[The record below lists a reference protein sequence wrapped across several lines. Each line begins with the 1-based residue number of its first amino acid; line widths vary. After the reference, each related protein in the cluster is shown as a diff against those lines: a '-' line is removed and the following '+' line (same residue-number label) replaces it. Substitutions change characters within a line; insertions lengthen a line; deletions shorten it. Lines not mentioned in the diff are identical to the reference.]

1 MSRRVVVTG
10 VGAVTPLGV
19 GAPALIDRWTAG
31 ESGIEDGL
39 GRCDAFD
46 PSERLTRKETKR
58 ADRFTQLAQV
68 AALEALEQAG
78 WEDAGIE
85 PERTG
90 CIIGTGIGGIGTIES
105 QHDVL
110 RDDGAKKISAL
121 AIPMLMANAASGS
134 VAMRHNLKG
143 QCYGTVSA
151 CAAGAHAIGAGLRMV
166 QYGDADACLVGGS
179 ESALTPLTNAAFT
192 VMAAL
197 SPTGI
202 SRPFDAR
209 RDGFVM
215 GEGAGMLVI
224 EAEEVA
230 LARGAVPLGYL
241 TGYGAT
247 ADAHHLTAP
256 EPSGEGAARAIRAA
270 LGDAG
275 VEPEEVA
282 YVNAHGTSTP
292 MNDRA
297 ETEAIKA
304 ALGDHAAHVPVSST
318 KSAIGHLLG
327 AAGAVEAVATLL
339 ALRAGLAPPTIGWE
353 EREEGMD
360 LDYVPDTAKPIAER
374 SGDRELASVG
384 ASGPA
389 VANGASGSLP
399 DVPAGRVGISNS
411 FGFGG
416 HNAVICL
423 EAS

>member
-1 MSRRVVVTG
+1 MSRPVVVTG

-19 GAPALIDRWTAG
+19 GAPALIDRWSAG
-31 ESGIEDGL
+31 ECGIEDGF
-39 GRCDAFD
+39 GRCDEFD
-46 PSERLTRKETKR
+46 PAEHLSRKETKR

-78 WEDAGIE
+78 WEDGSVE

-90 CIIGTGIGGIGTIES
+90 CIIGTGTGGIGTIES

-110 RDDGAKKISAL
+110 REQGPKKISAL

-166 QYGDADACLVGGS
+166 QYGDADACVVGGS
-179 ESALTPLTNAAFT
+179 ESALTPLTEAAFS

-215 GEGAGMLVI
+215 GEGAAVMVI

-230 LARGAVPLGYL
+230 LARGALPLGKI

-256 EPSGEGAARAIRAA
+256 EPSGEGAKRAILAA
-270 LGDAG
+270 LADAG
-275 VEPEEVA
+275 LDPDQVD

-297 ETEAIKA
+297 ETEAIKS
-304 ALGDHAAHVPVSST
+304 ALGDHAAEVPVSST
-318 KSAIGHLLG
+318 KSTIGHLLG
-327 AAGAVEAVATLL
+327 
-339 ALRAGLAPPTIGWE
+339 
-353 EREEGMD
+353 
-360 LDYVPDTAKPIAER
+360 
-374 SGDRELASVG
+374 
-384 ASGPA
+384 
-389 VANGASGSLP
+389 
-399 DVPAGRVGISNS
+399 
-411 FGFGG
+411 
-416 HNAVICL
+416 
-423 EAS
+423 

>member
-1 MSRRVVVTG
+1 
-10 VGAVTPLGV
+10 LGV
-19 GAPALIDRWTAG
+19 GASALIDRWTAG

-46 PSERLTRKETKR
+46 PAELLSRKECR
-58 ADRFTQLAQV
+58 RSDRFTQLAL
-68 AALEALEQAG
+68 AASNEALEQAG
-78 WEDAGIE
+78 WEDGAVD

-105 QHDVL
+105 NHTVL
-110 RDDGAKKISAL
+110 AEKGPKKVSAL
-121 AIPMLMANAASGS
+121 SIPMLMANAASGN
-134 VAMRHNLKG
+134 VAMRHGLKG

-151 CAAGAHAIGAGLRMV
+151 CAAGAHAIGVGMRMV
-166 QYGDADACLVGGS
+166 QWGDADACVVGGS
-179 ESALTPLTNAAFT
+179 ESALTPLSMAAFG
-192 VMAAL
+192 VMAAT
-197 SPTGI
+197 SPTGM

-215 GEGAGMLVI
+215 GEGAGVLVL

-230 LARGAVPLGYL
+230 LARGAVVLGYV

-270 LGDAG
+270 LLDAE

-297 ETEAIKA
+297 ETMAIKA
-304 ALGDHAAHVPVSST
+304 VFGDHALEVPVSST
-318 KSAIGHLLG
+318 KSVIGHLLG
-327 AAGAVEAVATLL
+327 AAGAVEALATLL
-339 ALRAGLAPPTIGWE
+339 ALRAGVAPPTIGWE

-360 LDYVPDTAKPIAER
+360 LDYVPGEAKPLTAR
-374 SGDRELASVG
+374 TGDRELASVG
-384 ASGPA
+384 AASGPA

-399 DVPAGRVGISNS
+399 EDGSGRRIAISNS

-423 EAS
+423 ETS